1 MRDGQ
6 MLKSFDETVNIISS
20 GKLLHIAGEENLLK
34 RLPKGN
40 WIGGS
45 TIYFMTENGG
55 VTSNDKLFV
64 TEFDFTDFDIKTYNA
79 DELENISKDSADN
92 GFSIVVIPHGGTT
105 HYNFAKNSAN
115 YTDIYKKPIMGWI
128 TGGSYTVSGF
138 ESTVVNGILGK
149 PYTDAAVVIHVRL
162 HDGKK
167 AVLKIVNIFE
177 QSDGEAITFFDEG
190 EFVDICLADGK
201 EVKFS
206 EYIDKYNNNRQQP
219 LVADYCGARINISID
234 SINETNGM
242 VRMSAPVFTDIEYR
256 FAKAVP
262 DYEAEFLRRIK
273 LLGDTDYVF
282 SVNCLWNY
290 IYGELEGKNI
300 NMYGPVTFGEIAI
313 KLLNQTLVYIE
324 IIK

>member
-1 MRDGQ
+1 
-6 MLKSFDETVNIISS
+6 MLRSFDETVDIINQ

-55 VTSNDKLFV
+55 VTSDDKLFV
-64 TEFDFTDFDIKTYNA
+64 TEFNFDDFDIKTYFA
-79 DELENISKDSADN
+79 DNLESISNDSAEN

-105 HYNFAKNSAN
+105 HHNFAKNSAN
-115 YTDIYKKPIMGWI
+115 YPGIYRKPIMGWI
-128 TGGSYTVSGF
+128 TGGNYTVAGF
-138 ESTVVNGILGK
+138 ESTVVNGKTGES
-149 PYTDAAVVIHVRL
+149 YTDAAVVIHVTL

-177 QSDGEAITFFDEG
+177 QSDGEVITFHEEG
-190 EFVDICLADGK
+190 EFVDKCMANGK
-201 EVKFS
+201 EIKFS
-206 EYIDKYNNNRQQP
+206 EYIDKHNNNRQQP
-219 LVADYCGARINISID
+219 LIGDYCGARINVSID
-234 SINETNGM
+234 SINATDGI
-242 VRMSAPVFTDIEYR
+242 VRMSAPVFTEIEYR

-262 DYEAEFLRRIK
+262 DYVAEFSRRIK
-273 LLGDTDYVF
+273 ELGETDYVF

-290 IYGELEGKNI
+290 IYGELEGKTI
-300 NMYGPVTFGEIAI
+300 DMYGPVTFGEIAI

-324 IIK
+324 II